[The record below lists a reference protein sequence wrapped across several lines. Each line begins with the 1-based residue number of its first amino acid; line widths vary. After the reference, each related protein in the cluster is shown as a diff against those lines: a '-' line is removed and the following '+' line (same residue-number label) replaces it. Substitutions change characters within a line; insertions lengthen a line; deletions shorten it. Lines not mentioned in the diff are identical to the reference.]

1 MSTQANAWL
10 VAGAAGIVC
19 GIIAGLLREVSPAA
33 VVAIFA
39 VTAAAAIVVSQI
51 LARDA
56 DRW

>member
-1 MSTQANAWL
+1 MHDL

-33 VVAIFA
+33 VVAILA